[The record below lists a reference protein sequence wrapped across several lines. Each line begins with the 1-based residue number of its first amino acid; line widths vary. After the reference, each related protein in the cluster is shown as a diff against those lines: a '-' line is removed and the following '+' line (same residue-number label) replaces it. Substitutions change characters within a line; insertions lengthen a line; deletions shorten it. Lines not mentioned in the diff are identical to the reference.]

1 MGRRAAAFT
10 KVDLER
16 ALAVARKHDMSVE
29 VAPDGT
35 IRIIPVQPAAATV
48 DTGQNW
54 VP

>member
-16 ALAVARKHDMSVE
+16 ALSVAKKHDMTVE

-35 IRIIPVQPAAATV
+35 IRIVPMANDKREV
-48 DTGQNW
+48 DDGR
-54 VP
+54 VYRF